1 MSCFQLRLEGMSG
14 LMRSRRILL
23 ASVAPSLLAIAL
35 GPLGAVIDSSP
46 AAAQT
51 ASSTP
56 TNGGSADGYGLFV
69 NVALLAGNVP
79 VNVPAVSRATNN
91 CPPQAPAKPAD
102 LVQAGPVPAG
112 GDVVQNA
119 SAVSGTASTDCSIPT
134 ATATGS
140 ASNVQLLATAN
151 LKPMITADVL
161 KGVSNSSCT
170 APPDAKGSAF
180 VNLSIGGQAIPATP
194 APNTIVPLGLLTV
207 IVNEQHPAADGRGLV
222 VNALHVLGN
231 NAAASLLTGDI
242 IIGHAFSAVTC
253 ANGAGT
259 TAKADQPIVLT
270 KTATPSKVDPGA
282 TVTYTVTVAN
292 KSATTDCLVNR
303 FTDHLAPVFTYQSTA
318 GDLGT
323 TATATT
329 RPGGGQDVVINAGTK
344 PVTIKKGSSV
354 SQTYTVMANA
364 DAAPGTY
371 SNDVEILCSDLG
383 NFVGRGAP
391 VTINAPA
398 AAAPAPTGNTTAPA
412 AQAQLPRTGGPGPL
426 APLAGGAILTGAVI
440 AGSRRRTLRT
450 RQLS

>member
-1 MSCFQLRLEGMSG
+1 M
-14 LMRSRRILL
+14 
-23 ASVAPSLLAIAL
+23 
-35 GPLGAVIDSSP
+35 DSAP

-51 ASSTP
+51 TTSAP
-56 TNGGSADGYGLFV
+56 TNGGSADGYGLFT
-69 NVALLAGNVP
+69 NVTLLAGNVP
-79 VNVPAVSRATNN
+79 VNVPAVSRATST
-91 CPPQAPAKPAD
+91 CPPQTPAKPSD

-119 SAVSGTASTDCSIPT
+119 SAVSGAAKTDCSIPT

-140 ASNVQLLATAN
+140 ASNVQLFATAN

-170 APPDAKGSAF
+170 ADPNANGSAF

-194 APNTIVPLGLLTV
+194 PPNTIVPLGLLTV

-231 NAAASLLTGDI
+231 SAAASLLTGDI
-242 IIGHAFSAVTC
+242 IIGHAASAVTC
-253 ANGAGT
+253 ANGAGS
-259 TAKADQPIVLT
+259 TAKPDQPIVLT
-270 KTATPSKVDPGA
+270 KTANPAKVDPGA

-292 KSATTDCLVNR
+292 KSAKSDCLVNS

-323 TATATT
+323 MATATN

-344 PVTIKKGSSV
+344 PVTIKKGMSM
-354 SQTYTVMANA
+354 SQTYTVTANA

-391 VTINAPA
+391 LTINAPA
-398 AAAPAPTGNTTAPA
+398 AAALAPTGNTAAPA
-412 AQAQLPRTGGPGPL
+412 AQLPRTGGPGPL
-426 APLAGGAILTGAVI
+426 VPLAGGAILAGAVV